1 MEEVAKNYGDDRRTS
16 LQAEGEITTESSA
29 TKKLVNA
36 ELTDSPSAIT
46 LTAAGR
52 VFRSEDAKEPA
63 MRKNGYRN
71 WFASTTRSDVVFVT
85 DAGRMLR
92 THVGDIP
99 VGDYGVHN
107 SGTPAAEFLGLGK
120 KEKVLAVFPVDEKT
134 VIALGTKDGTVKRIT
149 PDYPAKA
156 DFSCIN
162 LKGSDKVVGAAA
174 SSETDEVV
182 FITQDAQF
190 LRFDAKAVRPQG
202 VNGAGMAGIKT
213 ESEVVYFGVLKPKE
227 KNIVLTVANSS
238 ASLPGTDGGG
248 IKISKLAEFPKKGR
262 ATGGVRCQKFIRG
275 QNQIVLGYV
284 GPEGF
289 QLVDGK
295 GKAIGVEYELQK
307 RDASGDPAPAISYV
321 GRT

>member
-1 MEEVAKNYGDDRRTS
+1 
-16 LQAEGEITTESSA
+16 
-29 TKKLVNA
+29 
-36 ELTDSPSAIT
+36 
-46 LTAAGR
+46 
-52 VFRSEDAKEPA
+52 
-63 MRKNGYRN
+63 
-71 WFASTTRSDVVFVT
+71 
-85 DAGRMLR
+85 
-92 THVGDIP
+92 
-99 VGDYGVHN
+99 
-107 SGTPAAEFLGLGK
+107 
-120 KEKVLAVFPVDEKT
+120 
-134 VIALGTKDGTVKRIT
+134 
-149 PDYPAKA
+149 
-156 DFSCIN
+156 
-162 LKGSDKVVGAAA
+162 
-174 SSETDEVV
+174 
-182 FITQDAQF
+182 
-190 LRFDAKAVRPQG
+190 
-202 VNGAGMAGIKT
+202 MAGIKT

-248 IKISKLAEFPKKGR
+248 MKISKLAEFPKKGR

>member
-1 MEEVAKNYGDDRRTS
+1 V
-16 LQAEGEITTESSA
+16 
-29 TKKLVNA
+29 
-36 ELTDSPSAIT
+36 
-46 LTAAGR
+46 
-52 VFRSEDAKEPA
+52 
-63 MRKNGYRN
+63 RKNGYRN
-71 WFASTTRSDVVFVT
+71 WFTTTTRSDVVFVT

-99 VGDYGVHN
+99 VGDYTSHN

-120 KEKVLAVFPVDEKT
+120 KEKVLGVFPVDEKT
-134 VIALGTKDGTVKRIT
+134 IVALGTKSGVVKRVS
-149 PDYPAKA
+149 PDFPQKA

-162 LKGSDKVVGAAA
+162 LKAGDKVVGAAA
-174 SSETDEVV
+174 SVDSDEVV

-190 LRFDAKAVRPQG
+190 LRFDASAVRPQG

-227 KNIVLTVANSS
+227 KNVVLTVANSS

-248 IKISKLAEFPKKGR
+248 MKVSKLAEFPKKGR

-289 QLVDGK
+289 QLVDSK

-307 RDASGDPAPAISYV
+307 RDASGDPAPAITFI
-321 GRT
+321 GRS